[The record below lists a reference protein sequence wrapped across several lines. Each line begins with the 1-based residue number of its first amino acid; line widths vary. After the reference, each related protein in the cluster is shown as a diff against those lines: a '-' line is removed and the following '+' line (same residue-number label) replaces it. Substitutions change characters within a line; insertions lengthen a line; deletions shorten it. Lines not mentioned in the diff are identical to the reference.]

1 MEATE
6 KGHERK
12 VSITP
17 SRICIIKHAP
27 PKKIRYKKQ
36 HHNMI
41 IAMAICN
48 VNCKLYKHNSSIH
61 ILKTDAFVIYTQNPG
76 KTDRVS

>member
-1 MEATE
+1 
-6 KGHERK
+6 
-12 VSITP
+12 
-17 SRICIIKHAP
+17 
-27 PKKIRYKKQ
+27 
-36 HHNMI
+36 MI

-76 KTDRVS
+76 KTDRVSWWHGKMEGQQIRQK